1 MKRIITTSLMLVL
14 IAACSFA
21 QSVVGKWKAT
31 QETLAKIEFEEGT
44 TMTLALNAN
53 KTCNM
58 QLDIKME
65 QDISEGLQM
74 IIKITAVVPYKY
86 TASNGMFTIIET
98 GAAPKVNID
107 IQAPGLDK
115 ETLDM
120 IKREIEPSMADVKKE
135 FVNDIKGAF
144 AKDNQSPYTVSGN
157 VLTIDGMTFTR
168 VR

>member
-31 QETLAKIEFEEGT
+31 QETLAKIELEEGT

-58 QLDIKME
+58 QFEIKLE
-65 QDISEGLQM
+65 EEWTPDVQ
-74 IIKITAVVPYKY
+74 IIAKITAVVPYKY
-86 TASNGMFTIIET
+86 TASNGVFTIIET

-115 ETLDM
+115 ETFDVL
-120 IKREIEPSMADVKKE
+120 KREMEPIMADIKEE
-135 FVNDIKGAF
+135 FVNEIKGAF
-144 AKDNQSPYTVSGN
+144 AYNNQSPYTVRGN

>member
-1 MKRIITTSLMLVL
+1 MLVL

-31 QETLAKIEFEEGT
+31 PETLAKVELTEGAN
-44 TMTLALNAN
+44 MTLTLNAN

-65 QDISEGLQM
+65 EDISEGLQM
-74 IIKITAVVPYKY
+74 IIKITAVVPLKY
-86 TASNGMFTIIET
+86 TTSDGMIAIINT

-120 IKREIEPSMADVKKE
+120 IKREIEPSMADAKKE
-135 FVNDIKGAF
+135 FANEINEIKGAF
-144 AKDNQSPYTVSGN
+144 TKDNKGPYTVSGN
-157 VLTIDGMTFTR
+157 VLNIDGMTFTK
-168 VR
+168 VW

>member
-1 MKRIITTSLMLVL
+1 MLVL

-31 QETLAKIEFEEGT
+31 PETLAKIELTEGT
-44 TMTLALNAN
+44 NMTLTLNAN

-58 QLDIKME
+58 QFDIKME

-74 IIKITAVVPYKY
+74 IVGITAAIPLKY
-86 TASNGMFTIIET
+86 TTSDGMIAIINT

-120 IKREIEPSMADVKKE
+120 IKREIEPTMADAKKE
-135 FVNDIKGAF
+135 FANEINEIKGAF
-144 AKDNQSPYTVSGN
+144 TKDNKGPYTVSGN
-157 VLTIDGMTFTR
+157 VLNIDGMTFTK
-168 VR
+168 VW

>member
-1 MKRIITTSLMLVL
+1 MLVL

-31 QETLAKIEFEEGT
+31 PETLAKIELTEGSI
-44 TMTLALNAN
+44 MTLTLNAN

-58 QLDIKME
+58 QFEVKLEEELTADA
-65 QDISEGLQM
+65 SM
-74 IIKITAVVPYKY
+74 IVKITAVIPYKY
-86 TASNGMFTIIET
+86 TASNGMLTIIET

-115 ETLDM
+115 ETFDVL
-120 IKREIEPSMADVKKE
+120 KREIEPTMADVKNE
-135 FVNDIKGAF
+135 FVNEIKGAF
-144 AKDNQSPYTVSGN
+144 ASENQGPYTVRGN
-157 VLTIDGMTFTR
+157 VLDIDGMKFTR